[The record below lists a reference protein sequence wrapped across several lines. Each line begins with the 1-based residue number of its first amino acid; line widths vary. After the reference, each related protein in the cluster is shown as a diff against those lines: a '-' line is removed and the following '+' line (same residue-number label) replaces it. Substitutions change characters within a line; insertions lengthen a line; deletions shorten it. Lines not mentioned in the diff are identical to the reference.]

1 MKRCCFCKALR
12 PEPARKAIKEG
23 WKGVR
28 VMEKGQKSHWTCPL
42 HEKDQIHDHVEL
54 VADGLLLCESV

>member
-1 MKRCCFCKALR
+1 MR
-12 PEPARKAIKEG
+12 EG

-54 VADGLLLCESV
+54 VADGLLTCASV